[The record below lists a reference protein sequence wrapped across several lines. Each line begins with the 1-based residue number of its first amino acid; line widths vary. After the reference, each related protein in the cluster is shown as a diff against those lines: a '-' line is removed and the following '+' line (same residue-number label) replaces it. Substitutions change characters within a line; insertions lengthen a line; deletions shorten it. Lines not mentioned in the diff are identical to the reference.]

1 MYQSNFLAKFLI
13 ALSLSGPAFF
23 LTVEAFA
30 TQGSS
35 ASAQQITSA
44 KYAEK
49 RAEKQLQQL
58 AEMYY
63 EKQARF
69 EPLAATLS
77 GDNRFDDSLPMT
89 LVPAVRAQQIAFLH
103 GVARRLKT
111 IPRAQLKDDSQLSY
125 DCLDYEI
132 QSRLEMSQ
140 FPDHLL
146 PISHMDSI
154 PVLLANFAGGQ
165 AEQAMQ
171 SVAHYE
177 IYLRR
182 LTALPKW
189 IDQAIV
195 SMRQGMRQQIVL
207 PRALVLS
214 ALPQFKQLL
223 SESFD
228 EHAYYRPI
236 KNFPASF
243 SASDKQRLSAAYRT
257 LIGAKILPSL
267 RKLNRFMEQ
276 EYLPAS
282 RNSTGWSALPNGAA
296 WYQAWVKDQ
305 TTTSLSPDEIHAIGL
320 REVAR
325 IQNEFIQLGPKLGYT
340 GAANGLPG
348 WIEAQ
353 DTHRIFKSETEIL
366 DAYRAIDAQVRSKM
380 PALFSRI
387 PKAALEIL
395 PEPEISRAT
404 ASDHYSGPALDG
416 SRPGVFWAVI
426 NDPKQYSTTGMTTLF
441 LHEGQPGHHFHL
453 ALMQELELP
462 KFRKFGGNNAFTEGW
477 ALYAETL
484 GREMGVFENDPN
496 AYLGHLTDELLR
508 ATRLVVDTGM
518 HAKGWSREASIT
530 YLQATLGYDE
540 ATARNATERYMAWPG
555 QALGYKIGSLKIAEL
570 RLRASM
576 ALGEKFDLR
585 KFHDAI
591 LADGTLPLA
600 LLEAKMKRWI
610 EQQGKF

>member
-1 MYQSNFLAKFLI
+1 MKLILPTSLILGALCLAAPTCAEPLALRHQTLAAKTNPAQTQLI
-13 ALSLSGPAFF
+13 
-23 LTVEAFA
+23 V
-30 TQGSS
+30 
-35 ASAQQITSA
+35 
-44 KYAEK
+44 
-49 RAEKQLQQL
+49 L

-69 EPLAATLS
+69 EPLAATLN
-77 GDNRFDDSLPMT
+77 GDNRFDDALPQT
-89 LVPAVRAQQIAFLH
+89 LMPAVRARQDAFLQE
-103 GVARRLKT
+103 VARRLKA
-111 IPRAQLKDDSQLSY
+111 IPREQLNTENQLSY
-125 DCLDYEI
+125 DCLDYEVH
-132 QSRLEMSQ
+132 SRLEMSR

-165 AEQAMQ
+165 AEQALQ
-171 SVAHYE
+171 TVPQYE
-177 IYLRR
+177 NYLRR
-182 LTALPKW
+182 ISQLPKW
-189 IDQAIV
+189 IDQAILN
-195 SMRQGMRQQIVL
+195 MRLGMRRQIVL
-207 PRALVLS
+207 PRALVVA

-223 SESFD
+223 SDKAEQ
-228 EHAYYRPI
+228 HAYYLPV

-243 SASDKQRLSAAYRT
+243 SAHDKASLSAAYRAQINQT
-257 LIGAKILPSL
+257 ILPSL
-267 RKLNRFMEQ
+267 RRLYSFMEH

-282 RNSTGWSALPNGAA
+282 RHSTGWSALPNGAK
-296 WYQAWVKDQ
+296 WYQAWVRDQ
-305 TTTSLSPDEIHAIGL
+305 TTSSLTPEEIHAIGL

-325 IQNEFIQLGPKLGYT
+325 IQSEFIELGPKLGYT
-340 GAANGLPG
+340 GAPNGLPG
-348 WIEAQ
+348 WIDAQ
-353 DTHRIFKSETEIL
+353 NTYRSFTSETEIL
-366 DAYRAIDAQVRSKM
+366 DAYHAIDAKVRGKL
-380 PALFSRI
+380 PELFSRV
-387 PKAALEIL
+387 PKAALEIH

-404 ASDHYSGPALDG
+404 ASDHYSGPATDG

-426 NDPKQYSTTGMTTLF
+426 NDPRQYSTTGMTTLF

-453 ALMQELELP
+453 ALMQELDLP

-484 GREMGVFENDPN
+484 GREMGLFENDPN

-518 HAKGWSREASIT
+518 HAKGWTREQSIA

-540 ATARNATERYMAWPG
+540 AGARNATERYMAWPG

-570 RLRASM
+570 RQRASM

-591 LADGTLPLA
+591 LGDGTLPLA
-600 LLEAKMKRWI
+600 LLEAKMNRWI
-610 EQQGKF
+610 EQQGNL

>member
-1 MYQSNFLAKFLI
+1 MRISTFSSKFIIHTSLFTCALCFI
-13 ALSLSGPAFF
+13 APSY
-23 LTVEAFA
+23 
-30 TQGSS
+30 S
-35 ASAQQITSA
+35 APLKADSKILVGNTKQ
-44 KYAEK
+44 AET
-49 RAEKQLQQL
+49 RLFQL

-77 GDNRFDDSLPMT
+77 SDNRFDDSLPKT
-89 LVPAVRAQQIAFLH
+89 LMPAVRAQQIRFLYD
-103 GVARRLKT
+103 VAGRLKA
-111 IPRAQLKDDSQLSY
+111 IPREQLKAQSQLSY
-125 DCLDYEI
+125 DCLNYEI
-132 QSRLEMSQ
+132 QARLEMSQ
-140 FPDHLL
+140 FPDQLL
-146 PISHMDSI
+146 PITHMDSI

-165 AEQAMQ
+165 AEQSMQ
-171 SVAHYE
+171 TVAHYE

-182 LTALPKW
+182 ITQLPQW
-189 IDQAIV
+189 IDQAILN
-195 SMRQGMRQQIVL
+195 MRQGMRQQIVL
-207 PRALVLS
+207 PRALVIA

-223 SESFD
+223 SDNAEQ
-228 EHAYYRPI
+228 HAYYQPI
-236 KNFPASF
+236 KNFPESF
-243 SASDKQRLSAAYRT
+243 SAQDKQRLSAAYRA
-257 LIGAKILPSL
+257 LISGKILPSL
-267 RKLNRFMEQ
+267 RQLYSFMEQ

-305 TTTSLSPDEIHAIGL
+305 TTTSLTPDEIHAIGL
-320 REVAR
+320 KEVAR

-340 GAANGLPG
+340 GAPNGLPG
-348 WIEAQ
+348 WIDAQ
-353 DTHRIFKSETEIL
+353 NTYRTFKSESEIL
-366 DAYRAIDAQVRSKM
+366 DAYRAIDAKVRSKL
-380 PALFSRI
+380 PALFSRV
-387 PKAALEIL
+387 PKAALEIHA
-395 PEPEISRAT
+395 EPEISRET
-404 ASDHYSGPALDG
+404 ASDHYSSPAMDG

-426 NDPKQYSTTGMTTLF
+426 NDPKQYSTTEMTTLF

-453 ALMQELELP
+453 ALMQELALP

-518 HAKGWSREASIT
+518 HAKGWTREETII

-540 ATARNATERYMAWPG
+540 AAARNATERYMAWPG

-576 ALGEKFDLR
+576 TLGEKFDLR

-600 LLEAKMKRWI
+600 LLEAKMNRWI
-610 EQQGKF
+610 EQQRKL